1 MFAVFTDTS
10 SNIDTPMA
18 KERSITVIPFS
29 YYIDGVEQTCTE
41 TEGFN
46 GKEYYSAMRAGM
58 KVTTSQVT
66 PQRYVDYMSATL
78 EAGQDILFVG
88 LSSGVSGSFQS
99 ANLAAA
105 ELLEKYPERKI
116 ELIDSLGAGLG
127 EGLIALRAAELRD
140 GGMAVTEAAAELR
153 RMVPRMCQLFTV
165 DDLKYLRA
173 TGRLSAVKAAV
184 GAVLHIKPLLK
195 GNERGQIVS
204 FENVRGRKNAIR
216 VMAERY
222 EQYVVDADKQ
232 IIGISQADCEA
243 DLALLIEL
251 INKNKPPKGIITV
264 AHEPATGAHV
274 GPGMLAVFFLGSEDF
289 RGA

>member
-10 SNIDTPMA
+10 ANIDTPMA
-18 KERSITVIPFS
+18 HQRAITVIPFS

-41 TEGFN
+41 TEGFD
-46 GKEYYSAMRAGM
+46 GKAYYTAMRAGM

-66 PQRYVDYMSATL
+66 PQRYVDYMTATL

-105 ELLEKYPERKI
+105 ELLEKFPERKI
-116 ELIDSLGAGLG
+116 ELIDTLGAGLG

-140 GGMAVTEAAAELR
+140 EGVELGEAAAEPR
-153 RMVPRMCQLFTV
+153 RMVPKMCQLFTV

-251 INKNKPPKGIITV
+251 INKNKPPRVLSCLPSGTRFVLHRKYSRKIYPIQ
-264 AHEPATGAHV
+264 
-274 GPGMLAVFFLGSEDF
+274 LYRYQF
-289 RGA
+289 

>member
-10 SNIDTPMA
+10 ANIDTPMA
-18 KERSITVIPFS
+18 KELGITVIPFS
-29 YYIDGVEQTCTE
+29 YYIDGEEQICTE
-41 TEGFN
+41 TEGFD
-46 GKEYYSAMRAGM
+46 GKAYYTAMRAGM
-58 KVTTSQVT
+58 KVTTSQVP
-66 PQRYVDYMSATL
+66 PQRYVDYMTPAM

-99 ANLAAA
+99 ANLAAR
-105 ELLEKYPERKI
+105 ELLEKFPERKI
-116 ELIDSLGAGLG
+116 ELVDSLSASLG
-127 EGLIALRAAELRD
+127 EGLISLRAAELRD
-140 GGMAVTEAAAELR
+140 EGMDVGEAAAELR
-153 RMVPRMCQLFTV
+153 RMVPKMCQLFTV

-195 GNERGQIVS
+195 GNERGQIVA
-204 FENVRGRKNAIR
+204 FKNVRGRKNAIR
-216 VMAERY
+216 TMAECY

-232 IIGISQADCEA
+232 VIGISHADCDA
-243 DLALLIEL
+243 DLAMLIEL
-251 INKNKPPKGIITV
+251 INRNKPPKGILSV
-264 AHEPATGAHV
+264 AHEPVTGSHV

>member
-10 SNIDTPMA
+10 ANIDTPMA
-18 KERSITVIPFS
+18 RERAITVIPFS

-41 TEGFN
+41 TEGFD
-46 GKEYYSAMRAGM
+46 GKTFYGAMRAGV

-127 EGLIALRAAELRD
+127 EGLLALRAAELRD
-140 GGMAVTEAAAELR
+140 EGMELADAAAELR
-153 RMVPRMCQLFTV
+153 RMVPKMCQLFTV

-216 VMAERY
+216 AMADPARAGIPIIAMTADAFRED
-222 EQYVVDADKQ
+222 QQAAQDAGMQGHIAKPVDV
-232 IIGISQADCEA
+232 GILMKTLTEVLWEA
-243 DLALLIEL
+243 EKAGSPDH
-251 INKNKPPKGIITV
+251 NK
-264 AHEPATGAHV
+264 
-274 GPGMLAVFFLGSEDF
+274 
-289 RGA
+289 